1 MQTANWQEIE
11 EAKKAALEVLLHN
24 AHGPYHG
31 LPRTAGWGYPEP
43 YTRDL
48 MFSILGIA
56 VSENQKLLESI
67 RRVLETLAK
76 IRQNVVISLRW
87 CTTKRIVDQ
96 VIPLLCFCWVL
107 AFSEKYQVNRTF
119 LMKQLKKP

>member
-1 MQTANWQEIE
+1 MSILNWQEIE
-11 EAKKAALEVLLHN
+11 VAKKAALEVLLHN

-48 MFSILGIA
+48 MLSVFGIA

-67 RRVLETLAK
+67 RRVLETLAMNQTEHGH
-76 IRQNVVISLRW
+76 IPSLVHDNEDRGS
-87 CTTKRIVDQ
+87 KRYHSFILVGSWNFQKSDR
-96 VIPLLCFCWVL
+96 
-107 AFSEKYQVNRTF
+107 RTG
-119 LMKQLKKP
+119 LS

>member
-1 MQTANWQEIE
+1 MNTSEQQEIE
-11 EAKKAALEVLLHN
+11 EAKKAAIEVLLNN

-56 VSENQKLLESI
+56 VSENKKLLESI
-67 RRVLETLAK
+67 RKVLETLAK
-76 IRQNVVISLRW
+76 
-87 CTTKRIVDQ
+87 
-96 VIPLLCFCWVL
+96 
-107 AFSEKYQVNRTF
+107 
-119 LMKQLKKP
+119 KPD